1 MTDLS
6 PAAQAV
12 RIDISKIMRRLQ
24 PHCRVSY
31 SPTNPWPI
39 AIETDAAGLEAA
51 INDLISAAIRVAA
64 NQVVPANGSRRNNE
78 IRADL
83 LAISDE
89 LEAL

>member
-12 RIDISKIMRRLQ
+12 RIDISKIMRRPQL
-24 PHCRVSY
+24 HCRVSY
-31 SPTNPWPI
+31 SPTKPWPI
-39 AIETDAAGLEAA
+39 TIETDAAGLEAA